1 VYGITDDRN
10 GRLWLS
16 SGSGVFTLAKQDL
29 HDYAAGRRATVASVV
44 YGLEHGLPSTLCA
57 LSHDPVITTDAQG
70 RVWAATL
77 GGVVSI
83 DAVLERGDSVPPPV
97 LLESVTV
104 DQVAFAPGTPV
115 EVPHGR
121 GSLAFRFAAPSFR
134 APDRIVFRYRLE
146 GFDPSWSEGS
156 ASREVPFTNIPPGR
170 YRFVVMARNSDGIW
184 SKEGASAEVYL
195 VPRFYQRAWFLAVV
209 AAGIAFTGIGIG
221 LGVHRV
227 RIRRLH
233 ASERELARRV
243 DESLAHIK
251 MLRGL
256 LPICAWCKR
265 VRDDEG
271 YWTQMEAYV
280 RDHSQAEFSH
290 GLCPDCLRENFPE
303 DAAGVE
309 AASKDGQSGPSG
321 V

>member
-1 VYGITDDRN
+1 
-10 GRLWLS
+10 
-16 SGSGVFTLAKQDL
+16 
-29 HDYAAGRRATVASVV
+29 
-44 YGLEHGLPSTLCA
+44 
-57 LSHDPVITTDAQG
+57 
-70 RVWAATL
+70 
-77 GGVVSI
+77 
-83 DAVLERGDSVPPPV
+83 
-97 LLESVTV
+97 VTV
-104 DQVAFAPGTPV
+104 DQVAFAPGTQV

-170 YRFVVMARNSDGIW
+170 YRFVVMARNSDGVW

-221 LGVHRV
+221 VGVHRV